1 MVYGHAAYPAAAKP
15 GATVSGGPTVFGPA
29 SPQVDQGNYNTMVF
43 LINQGILKVETM
55 TLVQVL
61 ACTNNGGVSPS
72 GTVDVQPLI
81 NQMTGNRT
89 AIPHGKL
96 SRMVYAR
103 MQGGDNAF
111 IMDPKVNDI
120 GFAIFCSRDMSA
132 VVSGKRRANPGSFR
146 HHNFADGIYIGGV
159 LNGAPT
165 RYVQF
170 TDSGIVVVAPDK
182 VTVQAPEVD
191 VTAATKISV
200 QAPVIDIGSASGTVT
215 TIDGVPFLLHTHI
228 SEAPGDPTGP
238 VIV

>member
-1 MVYGHAAYPAAAKP
+1 
-15 GATVSGGPTVFGPA
+15 
-29 SPQVDQGNYNTMVF
+29 
-43 LINQGILKVETM
+43 M

-61 ACTNNGGVSPS
+61 ACTNTGGVSTS

-81 NQMTGNRT
+81 NQMTGNRQ

-96 SRMVYAR
+96 SRMVYQR
-103 MQGGDNAF
+103 IQGGNNAV
-111 IMDPKVNDI
+111 IMDPEVDDI

-159 LNGAPT
+159 LNGTPT
-165 RYVQF
+165 RYVRF
-170 TDSGIVVVAPDK
+170 TDAGIFVVAPDV

-191 VTAATKISV
+191 VTATTKVSV

-215 TIDGVPFLLHTHI
+215 TIDGVPFLPHTHI